1 MGRNYFIVGFR
12 ILHRLQKKWQ
22 NYLDYGNAPFIRL
35 LWYSPIFRWSLLASC
50 CVLVTIPFL
59 LMRLWTVTPQHIDP
73 PTRIS
78 VLDFIQASALRRS
91 AERAMEKSR
100 LEEASHAWRSSIA
113 NHPAQL
119 DALRAYLQFL
129 GKSQG
134 SHEEMREA
142 VRIGLWLLQLNRT
155 NQTDLDLVTMV

>member
-91 AERAMEKSR
+91 AERATEKSSSSWSEFFGMCGSSKILR
-100 LEEASHAWRSSIA
+100 TARASWSPPPGSKVRQVLMPISS
-113 NHPAQL
+113 
-119 DALRAYLQFL
+119 
-129 GKSQG
+129 KCWTW
-134 SHEEMREA
+134 SHCNYWF
-142 VRIGLWLLQLNRT
+142 I
-155 NQTDLDLVTMV
+155 

>member
-1 MGRNYFIVGFR
+1 
-12 ILHRLQKKWQ
+12 
-22 NYLDYGNAPFIRL
+22 
-35 LWYSPIFRWSLLASC
+35 
-50 CVLVTIPFL
+50 
-59 LMRLWTVTPQHIDP
+59 MRLWTVTPQHIDP

-142 VRIGLWLLQLNRT
+142 VRIG
-155 NQTDLDLVTMV
+155 